1 MKKQERLRYNQKLL
15 KDFNGFVFGQN
26 QAPVAMLRYG
36 SADRPV
42 EQVGCAA
49 AAVYNALKLA
59 GKQTDLCEVLSQFEA
74 LRMPWLFGLFGTK
87 PLSLRRFFRRNNI
100 PFSNYIS
107 LKKFRQALDD
117 GKIGVV
123 CAWNKGF
130 KGLHFYCVYS
140 DNGAYR
146 SMNFISSD
154 KALDFDF
161 SELTALRFVT
171 GYIL

>member
-1 MKKQERLRYNQKLL
+1 MKRKFIY
-15 KDFNGFVFGQN
+15 GQCSD
-26 QAPVAMLRYG
+26 PVSQLRYG
-36 SADRPV
+36 RSREPV
-42 EQVGCAA
+42 SKVGCGIV
-49 AAVYNALKLA
+49 AVYNALVFKGIDA
-59 GKQTDLCEVLSQFEA
+59 HFPDVLSEMEK
-74 LRMPWLFGLFGTK
+74 LGMPWLSGRFGTK
-87 PLSLRRFFRRNNI
+87 PFSLKRYLRENNI

-117 GKIGVV
+117 GKIGIV